1 MMKKIIISLCL
12 FLACCFPLS
21 NLVNASEY
29 YYEETI
35 EIINT
40 IPSSRTTNTITG
52 RKTKSMKNSAGAV
65 LWYVSVTGTFTYT
78 GSKSQC
84 TSATVTAKSNNK
96 YWKIISKS
104 SSKNTNNATATARA
118 QNILDGEVIATHR
131 LSTTLTCSTTGKLS

>member
-65 LWYVSVTGTFTYT
+65 LWYVSVTGTFYIYRFKI
-78 GSKSQC
+78 S
-84 TSATVTAKSNNK
+84 VYFSNCYSEIK
-96 YWKIISKS
+96 
-104 SSKNTNNATATARA
+104 
-118 QNILDGEVIATHR
+118 
-131 LSTTLTCSTTGKLS
+131 

>member
-1 MMKKIIISLCL
+1 MKKIIISLCL
-12 FLACCFPLS
+12 FLACCLTFT

-35 EIINT
+35 EIIDT
-40 IPSSRTTNTITG
+40 IPSSRATNTITG

-65 LWYVSVTGTFTYT
+65 LWYVAVTGTFTYT

-96 YWKIISKS
+96 FWKIISKS
-104 SSKNTNNATATARA
+104 SSKNANKATATARA
-118 QNILDGEVIATHR
+118 QNVLDGTVIATHN
-131 LSTTLTCSTTGKLS
+131 LSTTLTCSATGKLS